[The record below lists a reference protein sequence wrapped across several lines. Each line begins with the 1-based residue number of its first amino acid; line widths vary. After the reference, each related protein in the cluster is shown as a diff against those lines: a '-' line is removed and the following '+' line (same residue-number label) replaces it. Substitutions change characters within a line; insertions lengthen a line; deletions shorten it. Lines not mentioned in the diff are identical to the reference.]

1 MNKTQLIATKNKSK
15 VSIKRNWNW
24 IDIKIKNRFKYNRF
38 LKIIRKLKNSMNSFK
53 VKLNLEM
60 ILKVINLKNL
70 IQALCLM
77 LWHREH

>member
-60 ILKVINLKNL
+60 ILKVINLKNF
-70 IQALCLM
+70 IQALFLM
-77 LWHREH
+77 HWHREH